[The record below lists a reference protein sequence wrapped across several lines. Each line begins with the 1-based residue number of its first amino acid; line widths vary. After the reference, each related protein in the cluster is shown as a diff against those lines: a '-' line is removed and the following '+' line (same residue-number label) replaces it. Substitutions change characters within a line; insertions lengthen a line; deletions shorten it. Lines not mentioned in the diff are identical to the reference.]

1 MLARIGRGHQ
11 RGAVPA
17 LRVVVF
23 VIIRVVVFAAL
34 IVFLIEFVVVS
45 FNAIVIVVNVPLV
58 FHTHEGEG
66 IHPGCA
72 IVEMIHD
79 LFGFSVTDSVDA

>member
-1 MLARIGRGHQ
+1 MILLLII
-11 RGAVPA
+11 
-17 LRVVVF
+17 VF

-34 IVFLIEFVVVS
+34 IIFLIEFVIVS
-45 FNAIVIVVNVPLV
+45 FNAIIIVVNVPLV

-66 IHPGCA
+66 IRPGCA

-79 LFGFSVTDSVDA
+79 LFGFSVTDSVGA